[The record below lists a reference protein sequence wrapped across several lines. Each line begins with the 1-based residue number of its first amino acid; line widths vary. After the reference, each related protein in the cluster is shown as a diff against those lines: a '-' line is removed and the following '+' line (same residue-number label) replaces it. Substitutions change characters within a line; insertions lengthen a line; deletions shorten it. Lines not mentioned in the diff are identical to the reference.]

1 MTLLRQNRAMT
12 LLRQNL
18 LMTLLRQN
26 RAMTLPREAPPR
38 HKNRPTR
45 NRPTCC
51 VRAKRHTSRR
61 Q

>member
-1 MTLLRQNRAMT
+1 MT

-26 RAMTLPREAPPR
+26 LSMTLLRQNLSMTLPRETPPR

-45 NRPTCC
+45 NRPTCYL
-51 VRAKRHTSRR
+51 RARRHKT
-61 Q
+61 